1 MRGDKKLYLVEFPA
15 DPSLRTWTMETHL
28 PCDVGDLIFRP
39 RSVQVGSGIVRA
51 EITARTE
58 APSPYAARYKWIR
71 VTEPARYGDAW
82 LAARIRESYELVAAK
97 LPKKTRQTLGLA

>member
-58 APSPYAARYKWIR
+58 APSPYAARLTVEDLETQASDGR
-71 VTEPARYGDAW
+71 APTSGHTP
-82 LAARIRESYELVAAK
+82 
-97 LPKKTRQTLGLA
+97 